1 MCYKDEIV
9 TFIKDYMEIMDSNNE
24 KGIREQ

>member
-1 MCYKDEIV
+1 MCYKDETV
-9 TFIKDYMEIMDSNNE
+9 TFIKDYMEIMESNNE

>member
-9 TFIKDYMEIMDSNNE
+9 TVNKDYMEIMDNNNE

>member
-9 TFIKDYMEIMDSNNE
+9 TFIKDYMEIMESNNE

>member
-1 MCYKDEIV
+1 MCYIDEIV
-9 TFIKDYMEIMDSNNE
+9 TFIKDYMEIMESNNE

>member
-1 MCYKDEIV
+1 MCYIDEIV
-9 TFIKDYMEIMDSNNE
+9 TFVKDYMEIMESNNE